1 MKRGARLAALAARER
16 WRGVGVAQY
25 ATVAALKIMAA
36 VWFHLTAT
44 VRPAREIWQEQRLQ
58 AAAKA
63 K

>member
-1 MKRGARLAALAARER
+1 MKRGARLAALAARD

-36 VWFHLTAT
+36 VCFHLTAT
-44 VRPAREIWQEQRLQ
+44 VRPAREILQEQRLQ

-63 K
+63 N